1 MRKGEMKMSEQKEL
15 SMKEQNK
22 QYSASLLKKNI
33 RKFMRNRLAFLGLI
47 VVVIMTLACI
57 YGAIVGVDYNT
68 PMLTEMKKP
77 PSEAH
82 IFGTDTIG
90 RDLFARVLIGG
101 CYSILIGVLCAVLSS
116 IIGAVLGAVA
126 GFFGGRI
133 DSFLVRI
140 SEIFQAFPQLVL
152 VMMLVA
158 IVNKRGL
165 FNLLFIFVITG
176 WMTTFRMVRNEYMSL
191 KGETYVKVCEAFGM
205 SSSNIMFK
213 QILPNVMSPI
223 IVSTTTNIA
232 FFILQEAA
240 LSFIGLGVAD
250 STPTWGN
257 ILNAAKS
264 LSIVTDQWW
273 IWVFPGLAISL
284 FVLAMNFL
292 GDGLRDVLDAKQ
304 Q

>member
-1 MRKGEMKMSEQKEL
+1 MSNSQNM
-15 SMKEQNK
+15 SIKEQNK
-22 QYSASLLKKNI
+22 STATSLFRRNVQ
-33 RKFMRNRLAFLGLI
+33 KFLNNKLALFGLI
-47 VVVIMTLACI
+47 VVVVMTLGCVI
-57 YGAIVGVDYNT
+57 GAIMGVDYNT
-68 PMLTEMKKP
+68 PVLSAMKQAP
-77 PSEAH
+77 GGEYL
-82 IFGTDTIG
+82 FGTDTMG
-90 RDLFARVLIGG
+90 RNLFARVLVGG
-101 CYSILIGVLCAVLSS
+101 CYSILIGVFCAVLSS
-116 IIGAVLGAVA
+116 VIGAALGAIA
-126 GFFGGRI
+126 GFFGGKI
-133 DSFLVRI
+133 DAILVRI

-165 FNLLFIFVITG
+165 SNLLVIFVVTG

-191 KGETYVKVCEAFGM
+191 KNETYVKVCEAFGM
-205 SSSNIMFK
+205 SGNNIMFK

-223 IVSTTTNIA
+223 IVSTTTNVA

-264 LSIVTDQWW
+264 ISIVTDQWW
-273 IWVFPGLAISL
+273 IWLFPGLAISL
-284 FVLAMNFL
+284 FVLAINFL

>member
-1 MRKGEMKMSEQKEL
+1 MSNTEKT
-15 SMKEQNK
+15 SIKDQNK
-22 QYSASLLKKNI
+22 NAASSLFKRNV
-33 RKFMRNRLAFLGLI
+33 RKFMNNKLALFGL
-47 VVVIMTLACI
+47 VVVVAITIACI
-57 YGAIVGVDYNT
+57 VGFVLGVDYNT
-68 PMLTEMKKP
+68 PALPDMKKP
-77 PSEAH
+77 PMAGH
-82 IFGTDTIG
+82 LFGTDTIG
-90 RDLFARVLIGG
+90 RDLFARVLVGG
-101 CYSILIGVLCAVLSS
+101 CYSIVIGVFCAVMSS
-116 IIGAVLGAVA
+116 VIGAALGAVA
-126 GFFGGRI
+126 GYFGGKVDTVLIR
-133 DSFLVRI
+133 V

-165 FNLLFIFVITG
+165 GNLLFIFVLTG
-176 WMTTFRMVRNEYMSL
+176 WMTTFRMVRNEFMSI

-205 SSSNIMFK
+205 GKNNIMFK
-213 QILPNVMSPI
+213 QILPNVMIPI
-223 IVSTTTNIA
+223 IVSTTTNVA

-264 LSIVTDQWW
+264 VSVVTNQWW
-273 IWVFPGLAISL
+273 IWLFPGLAISL
-284 FVLAMNFL
+284 FVLAINFL

>member
-1 MRKGEMKMSEQKEL
+1 MN
-15 SMKEQNK
+15 QNQENK
-22 QYSASLLKKNI
+22 ASASLLKKNI
-33 RKFMRNRLAFLGLI
+33 RKFMNNRLAVLGLVF
-47 VVVIMTLACI
+47 VVVMTAACI
-57 YGAIVGVDYNT
+57 IGAILQVDYNT
-68 PMLTEMKKP
+68 PDLRNMRSA
-77 PSEAH
+77 PSAAH
-82 IFGTDTIG
+82 LFGTDTIG
-90 RDLFARVLIGG
+90 RDLLARVLYGG
-101 CYSILIGVLCAVLSS
+101 CYSILIGVFCAVMSS
-116 IIGAVLGAVA
+116 VIGAALGAVA
-126 GFFGGRI
+126 GYFGGRTDKLLI
-133 DSFLVRI
+133 RI

-152 VMMLVA
+152 VMMIVA

-165 FNLLFIFVITG
+165 NNLLFIFVFTG
-176 WMTTFRMVRNEYMSL
+176 WMTTFRMVRNEFMSL

-205 SSSNIMFK
+205 SRSRIMFG

-223 IVSTTTNIA
+223 IVSTTTNVA

-264 LSIVTDQWW
+264 ISIVTSQWW
-273 IWVFPGLAISL
+273 IWVFPGLAITL
-284 FVLAMNFL
+284 FVLAINFL

>member
-1 MRKGEMKMSEQKEL
+1 MSNSVSTSIKN
-15 SMKEQNK
+15 QNK
-22 QYSASLLKKNI
+22 SAASSMFKRNV
-33 RKFMRNRLAFLGLI
+33 RKFMNNKLALFGLI
-47 VVVIMTLACI
+47 VVAAITIACI
-57 YGAIVGVDYNT
+57 VGFVMGVDYNT
-68 PMLTEMKKP
+68 PVLPEMKKP
-77 PSEAH
+77 PSGLH
-82 IFGTDTIG
+82 FFGTDTIG
-90 RDLFARVLIGG
+90 RDLYARVLIGG
-101 CYSILIGVLCAVLSS
+101 CYSIIIGVFCAVMSS
-116 IIGAVLGAVA
+116 VIGAALGAVS
-126 GFFGGRI
+126 GYFGGKI
-133 DSFLVRI
+133 DTLLIRI

-165 FNLLFIFVITG
+165 GNLLFIFVFTG
-176 WMTTFRMVRNEYMSL
+176 WMTTFRMVRNEFMSL

-205 SSSNIMFK
+205 SKNNIMFK

-223 IVSTTTNIA
+223 IVSTTTNVA

-264 LSIVTDQWW
+264 VSVVTNQWW
-273 IWVFPGLAISL
+273 IWLFPGLAISL
-284 FVLAMNFL
+284 FVLAINFL

>member
-1 MRKGEMKMSEQKEL
+1 MSNPNAA
-15 SMKEQNK
+15 SIKEQNK
-22 QYSASLLKKNI
+22 SAASSLLKKNI
-33 RKFMRNRLAFLGLI
+33 RKFLNNKLAVFGL
-47 VVVIMTLACI
+47 VVVVVMTLACI
-57 YGAIVGVDYNT
+57 IGAITGVDYAT
-68 PMLTEMKKP
+68 PDLTNLKAAP
-77 PSEAH
+77 EAGH

-101 CYSILIGVLCAVLSS
+101 CYSILIGVFCAVLSS
-116 IIGAVLGAVA
+116 VIGAALGAIA
-126 GFFGGRI
+126 GYFGGWVDAVI
-133 DSFLVRI
+133 VRI

-158 IVNKRGL
+158 ILNQRGL
-165 FNLLFIFVITG
+165 GNLLFIFVVTG
-176 WMTTFRMVRNEYMSL
+176 WMTTFRMVRNEFMSL
-191 KGETYVKVCEAFGM
+191 KNETYVKVCEAFGM
-205 SSSNIMFK
+205 KRSNIMFK

-223 IVSTTTNIA
+223 IVSTTTNVA
-232 FFILQEAA
+232 FFILQEAS

-264 LSIVTDQWW
+264 VSVVTNQWW

-284 FVLAMNFL
+284 FVLAINFF
-292 GDGLRDVLDAKQ
+292 GDGLRDVLDPKQ

>member
-1 MRKGEMKMSEQKEL
+1 MMSQSAVDMKKE
-15 SMKEQNK
+15 KK
-22 QYSASLLKKNI
+22 TAASSLFIKNVK
-33 RKFMRNRLAFLGLI
+33 KFMNNKLALLGLLVI
-47 VVVIMTLACI
+47 VIMTVACI
-57 YGAIVGVDYNT
+57 IGAIAGVDYVT
-68 PMLTEMKKP
+68 PHLPDMKKAP
-77 PSEAH
+77 GNGYL
-82 IFGTDTIG
+82 FGTDTMG

-101 CYSILIGVLCAVLSS
+101 CYSILIGVFCAVLSS
-116 IIGAVLGAVA
+116 VIGAILGAIA
-126 GFFGGRI
+126 GYFGGKTDAAI
-133 DSFLVRI
+133 IRI

-165 FNLLFIFVITG
+165 GNLLFIFVFTG
-176 WMTTFRMVRNEYMSL
+176 WMTTFRMVRNEFVSI

-205 SSSNIMFK
+205 SRMNIMFK

-223 IVSTTTNIA
+223 IVSTTTNVA

-264 LSIVTDQWW
+264 VSVVTNQWW
-273 IWVFPGLAISL
+273 IWVFPGLAITL
-284 FVLAMNFL
+284 FVLAINFL
-292 GDGLRDVLDAKQ
+292 GDGIRDVMDAKQ

>member
-1 MRKGEMKMSEQKEL
+1 MTNHLFELAGNRKTETVIPKSKKKWYQGKPVV
-15 SMKEQNK
+15 
-22 QYSASLLKKNI
+22 SAAILI
-33 RKFMRNRLAFLGLI
+33 LI
-47 VVVIMTLACI
+47 VLGCLCAELIMTKDPTYMDLLN
-57 YGAIVGVDYNT
+57 YNKA
-68 PMLTEMKKP
+68 PDREFL
-77 PSEAH
+77 
-82 IFGTDTIG
+82 FGTDTMG

-101 CYSILIGVLCAVLSS
+101 CYSILIGVFCAVLSS
-116 IIGAVLGAVA
+116 VIGAILGAIA
-126 GFFGGRI
+126 GYFGGKTDAAI
-133 DSFLVRI
+133 IRI

-165 FNLLFIFVITG
+165 GNLLFIFVFTG
-176 WMTTFRMVRNEYMSL
+176 WMTTFRMVRNEFVSI

-205 SSSNIMFK
+205 SRMNIMFK

-223 IVSTTTNIA
+223 IVSTTTNVA

-264 LSIVTDQWW
+264 VSVVTNQWW
-273 IWVFPGLAISL
+273 IWVFPGLAITL
-284 FVLAMNFL
+284 FVLAINFL
-292 GDGLRDVLDAKQ
+292 GDGIRDVMDAKQ